1 VCHRDKNL
9 TKEATRI
16 SRSCEPR
23 FRNSFPDR
31 ASDAGAL
38 LALVLWAHAVPAF
51 ADDAVP
57 DKSGYT
63 LFDPTPD
70 ADLRSFN
77 TDRPPKANSPYT
89 VDAGHFQYETDIA
102 VVGYGNTDGLRIQD
116 WTVVDPTLKL
126 GLTNTIDAELQITPY
141 ESVVTKSPGNTTRIS
156 GVGDT
161 VARLKINLLGDDHG
175 AVAAALLPYV
185 KLPTAQS
192 GLGNGRVEGGL
203 ILPISVSAPGGFTVI
218 VMPEGDYLKN
228 IAVSGYHAA
237 FDFLINVS
245 HPLDKRWTF
254 YTEVFTSQSFQ
265 AREKPIYTLDE
276 ALTYALSPNLQLD
289 LGGNFSLNGVVP
301 RTQLYMGLS
310 QRF

>member
-1 VCHRDKNL
+1 M
-9 TKEATRI
+9 EATTRI
-16 SRSCEPR
+16 SNRCKLGC
-23 FRNSFPDR
+23 
-31 ASDAGAL
+31 DACGL
-38 LALVLWAHAVPAF
+38 LALMLSAFAVPAF
-51 ADDAVP
+51 ADDAAA
-57 DKSGYT
+57 DKSDYT

-89 VDAGHFQYETDIA
+89 VDAGHFQYETDMA
-102 VVGYGNTDGLRIQD
+102 VVGYGNSGGVRMTD
-116 WTVVDPTLKL
+116 WTVLDPTLKL
-126 GLTNTIDAELQITPY
+126 GLTNTIDAELQVTPY
-141 ESVVTKSPGNTTRIS
+141 ESFVSKSPASTAS
-156 GVGDT
+156 VAGVGDT
-161 VARLKINLLGDDHG
+161 VARLKINVFGDDHG

-203 ILPISVSAPGGFTVI
+203 ILPLSISAPLGFTVI

-228 IAVSGYHAA
+228 AAAGGYHAA

-245 HPLDKRWTF
+245 HPLDSRWTF
-254 YTEVFTSQSFQ
+254 FSEVFTAQSFQ
-265 AREKPIYTLDE
+265 TREKPIYTLDE

-289 LGGNFSLNGVVP
+289 CGANFSLNGVAP
-301 RTQLYMGLS
+301 HTQLYTGLS